1 MSRQLPD
8 TPNLE
13 FLKKQA
19 KELLAARQ
27 ADHPEWTLA
36 DAQHA
41 LAREYGFDSWPKL
54 KLHVESARAAS
65 HPLAGTWRADTTR
78 SKRNPANLFTQAML
92 TVSVSG
98 DTVTIVHD
106 AVDEFGREDRGVNTI
121 HADGVERVHDHGYR
135 MTVRWAGP
143 RVLDMMTT
151 HAGLDARL
159 AKYEVSADGQTM
171 IVSTI
176 DQRLVFD
183 RE

>member
-27 ADHPEWTLA
+27 PDNPGWTLA

-41 LAREYGFDSWPKL
+41 LAREYGFDSWPRL
-54 KLHVESARAAS
+54 KHHVESARESS
-65 HPLAGTWRADTTR
+65 HSFVGTWRADIGS
-78 SKRNPANLFTQAML
+78 SKRNPSNLFRDATL
-92 TVSVSG
+92 TFSVDG
-98 DTVTIVHD
+98 ETVTIVHD

-121 HADGVERVHDHGYR
+121 QADGVERVHDHGYR
-135 MTVRWAGP
+135 MTVRWGGP

-151 HAGLDARL
+151 HAGLDARF
-159 AKYEVSADGQTM
+159 AKYEVSPDGETM

-183 RE
+183 RV